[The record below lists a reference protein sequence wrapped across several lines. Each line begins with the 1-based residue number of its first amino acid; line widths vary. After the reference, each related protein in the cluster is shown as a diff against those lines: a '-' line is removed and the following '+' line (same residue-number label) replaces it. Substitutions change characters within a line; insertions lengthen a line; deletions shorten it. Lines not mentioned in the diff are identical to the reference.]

1 MNSRKRTVNTMINIK
16 NFREYTPENPPVAWA
31 LYLISEDGQDWYECQ
46 KQFATNTYK
55 IMYDSNNI
63 VRSITTDVSALCP
76 LNASVTELDV
86 LPDGVNIDG
95 GWYYQDGEVLPVP
108 VDYVAKA
115 EAERQR
121 LLMTAQDI
129 TSGWATDLALGI
141 LSDEEKE
148 KLKVWRIY
156 AKELQAMDFSTI
168 TDKASYNAIEWPVS
182 PETSS

>member
-1 MNSRKRTVNTMINIK
+1 
-16 NFREYTPENPPVAWA
+16 
-31 LYLISEDGQDWYECQ
+31 CQ

-156 AKELQAMDFSTI
+156 AKSLQALDFSAI
-168 TDKASYNAIEWPVS
+168 ADKTAYDNIGWPEQ
-182 PETSS
+182 PQNT

>member
-1 MNSRKRTVNTMINIK
+1 MPETVSVM
-16 NFREYTPENPPVAWA
+16 
-31 LYLISEDGQDWYECQ
+31 
-46 KQFATNTYK
+46 NTYK

-129 TSGWATDLALGI
+129 TSGWVTTLALGI
-141 LSDEEKE
+141 LSDEERKTE
-148 KLKVWRIY
+148 SLAHLREIAAGDGFQHY
-156 AKELQAMDFSTI
+156 
-168 TDKASYNAIEWPVS
+168 Y
-182 PETSS
+182 

>member
-1 MNSRKRTVNTMINIK
+1 
-16 NFREYTPENPPVAWA
+16 
-31 LYLISEDGQDWYECQ
+31 
-46 KQFATNTYK
+46 
-55 IMYDSNNI
+55 
-63 VRSITTDVSALCP
+63 
-76 LNASVTELDV
+76 
-86 LPDGVNIDG
+86 
-95 GWYYQDGEVLPVP
+95 EVLPVP

-156 AKELQAMDFSTI
+156 AKELQSMDFSTI
-168 TDKASYNAIEWPVS
+168 ADKTAYDNIDWPEQ
-182 PETSS
+182 PQNT